1 LKNIGSLRWPFFVSV
16 AQEHSP
22 SALRIELK
30 MKPQQMTGLSMD
42 IAFAGN
48 IPDNTP
54 LSKFNKS

>member
-1 LKNIGSLRWPFFVSV
+1 
-16 AQEHSP
+16 
-22 SALRIELK
+22 LRIELK